1 MAEQGGYRKPK
12 NPAAVS
18 GPGRMSRRTDGQPS
32 EGDMKQAKRYISG
45 GDYGEGKELM
55 NIQGSAPMAKAPGVP
70 DSMSPATSPTTATPP
85 IPKSNVPNLLDPSA
99 KPSEPITSGIAGG
112 PGIGPEGMT
121 PVSPMVPSAE
131 DMEKTRAMYALLMR
145 ASQSP
150 NASQAT
156 RELARKIR
164 GYLI

>member
-18 GPGRMSRRTDGQPS
+18 GPARMSRRTDGQPS
-32 EGDMKQAKRYISG
+32 EDNMKQAKRYISG

-55 NIQGSAPMAKAPGVP
+55 EIQGGAPMAKAPGVP
-70 DSMSPATSPTTATPP
+70 EAMAAPAAPVMPA
-85 IPKSNVPNLLDPSA
+85 IPRSEVPDIFAPSQ
-99 KPSEPITSGIAGG
+99 KPSEPITSGIASG
-112 PGIGPEGMT
+112 PGIGPEGLGA
-121 PVSPMVPSAE
+121 VSPNLPSPE
-131 DMEKTRAMYALLMR
+131 DTQKARAMYALLMR

-164 GYLI
+164 GYLL

>member
-1 MAEQGGYRKPK
+1 MAEQGGYRKPN

-32 EGDMKQAKRYISG
+32 EDNMKQAKRYISG

-55 NIQGSAPMAKAPGVP
+55 EIQGGAAMAKAPGVGDAMGTP
-70 DSMSPATSPTTATPP
+70 MSPAAAMPP
-85 IPKSNVPNLLDPSA
+85 IPKSNVPDILAPSA
-99 KPSEPITSGIAGG
+99 KPSEPITSGIADG
-112 PGIGPEGMT
+112 PGVGPEGMT
-121 PVSPMVPSAE
+121 PVSPTLPSAE
-131 DMEKTRAMYALLMR
+131 DMQKARAMYALVMR

-164 GYLI
+164 GYLL